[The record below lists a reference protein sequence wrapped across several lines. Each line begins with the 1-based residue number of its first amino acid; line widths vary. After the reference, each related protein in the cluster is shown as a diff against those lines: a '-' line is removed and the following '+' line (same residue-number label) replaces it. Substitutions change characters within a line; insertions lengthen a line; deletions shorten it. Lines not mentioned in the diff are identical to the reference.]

1 MEKIKR
7 IQMNNFADVLILPQ
21 SFLFAEIFPVYY
33 KKSSHIFLAHLD
45 KNVHDLF
52 VQSICS

>member
-1 MEKIKR
+1 
-7 IQMNNFADVLILPQ
+7 MNNFADVLILPQ